1 MNSNTRGKHFRETY
15 TELNKMFC
23 SNQITK
29 YKGNYS
35 VSLPTM
41 GNLILDKPP
50 PYYFGDTNE
59 PPSYSIFTHAQIAAI
74 HWLSL
79 KS

>member
-1 MNSNTRGKHFRETY
+1 MNSNIRGKNFRETY

-23 SNQITK
+23 SNQIT
-29 YKGNYS
+29 NNS

-50 PYYFGDTNE
+50 PYSLRDTNE
-59 PPSYSIFTHAQIAAI
+59 LPEYSVFTLAQIAAI